1 MCVSKADILAGAYGS
16 GPFFNR
22 TMIVIF
28 YIGANQPCEPAN
40 QVQFG
45 DGISPPVFDQRDIAS
60 SVGDKADSQIFLI
73 R

>member
-1 MCVSKADILAGAYGS
+1 MAPALFCELTTIA
-16 GPFFNR
+16 
-22 TMIVIF
+22 IF
-28 YIGANQPCEPAN
+28 YIGGNQPCEPAN

-45 DGISPPVFDQRDIAS
+45 EGISPPVFDQRDIAN